1 MFRTVVVGGFRTPTD
16 QVSRIRTVAG
26 GFGLAAGSVCT
37 VGEVCAHFLIV
48 LTFVQP
54 DRAAIGNIHIKA
66 RFTVF
71 PLFQHFGLIGVKVK
85 TGRVI
90 GVIISS
96 GCEVVGARYALEF
109 VIAGIF
115 FDGQSVFR
123 KEQVYRFLCCIIATA
138 ASHVSI
144 LEVGKLRTYPVGIV
158 VQISQLH
165 KNQFINSFPGC
176 GEKLARSPARS
187 IRVQFSIRIDLGQ
200 LVSLSGCEGHKPFI
214 CIACLSPFG
223 VIFGLREK
231 LFAVFILD

>member
-1 MFRTVVVGGFRTPTD
+1 MYIRECLHGHGFYSDKSGIVEIAAHTSASAYPKYISARRSTGEKLFRAVVVRSFRTPTD

-123 KEQVYRFLCCIIATA
+123 KEQVYRSC
-138 ASHVSI
+138 
-144 LEVGKLRTYPVGIV
+144 V
-158 VQISQLH
+158 V
-165 KNQFINSFPGC
+165 
-176 GEKLARSPARS
+176 
-187 IRVQFSIRIDLGQ
+187 
-200 LVSLSGCEGHKPFI
+200 
-214 CIACLSPFG
+214 
-223 VIFGLREK
+223 
-231 LFAVFILD
+231 